1 MVILAQTNGTPIANL
16 CTSALRWRFPDDEET
31 VQCGM
36 SSWNRPINIWP
47 AIEPK
52 ITNEEEIEMTSTTV
66 VKDPVCGMDIE
77 TATAAGQ
84 SEYKGQTYYFC
95 GSKCKENFD
104 LKPDQYLG
112 QPAGTPKSGSGCC
125 G

>member
-1 MVILAQTNGTPIANL
+1 
-16 CTSALRWRFPDDEET
+16 
-31 VQCGM
+31 
-36 SSWNRPINIWP
+36 
-47 AIEPK
+47 
-52 ITNEEEIEMTSTTV
+52 MTSTTV
-66 VKDPVCGMDIE
+66 VKDPVCSMDID

-84 SEYKGQTYYFC
+84 TEYKGQTYYFC

-112 QPAGTPKSGSGCC
+112 QPAGTPKAGSGCC